1 MTEENIKIVEAFF
14 DALRRKDL
22 SKAPIAADLKFEE
35 PMMGKGSGADA
46 LKAFVDGFYAALSDV
61 RIIQHISE
69 GDFVVTHWEVDGLF
83 GTIPILEKFHILN
96 GKIVEFHA
104 FYDPRPILG

>member
-1 MTEENIKIVEAFF
+1 MNEKNIKIVEDFF

-22 SKAPIAADLKFEE
+22 SKAPIADDLKFEE
-35 PMMGKGSGADA
+35 PMMGAGSGSGA
-46 LKAFVDGFYAALSDV
+46 LKAFVDGFYAALSDI
-61 RIIQHISE
+61 RIIQHISD
-69 GDFVVTHWEVDGLF
+69 GDYVVTHWEVDGVF

-104 FYDPRPILG
+104 FYDPRPVLG